1 MLDQNSPLRKLPH
14 GLPAKQIVFLDA
26 LRVSAEIAGQA
37 YDELIAE
44 IRLFGDKSESDRK
57 GNSVRAVRHAW
68 TFIDAVH
75 RFRVVLQ
82 QTPHVKH
89 NHVYELFMRR
99 TETVT
104 EMRNKAQ
111 HLNHEL
117 ARIAER
123 GQGAYGTLTWVLG
136 VGEDRVP
143 RPMMIN
149 VGTAYGRVVGPVVD
163 FEERLPIGELRRVRL
178 ELADG
183 LLTLSETWEHVHS
196 MVRSL
201 EAPLAEFAEGKGAYG
216 SDQVMSFDFVPV
228 KVDHPEEGDI

>member
-14 GLPAKQIVFLDA
+14 GLPAKQIVFVDA

-163 FEERLPIGELRRVRL
+163 FEERLPIG
-178 ELADG
+178 
-183 LLTLSETWEHVHS
+183 
-196 MVRSL
+196 
-201 EAPLAEFAEGKGAYG
+201 GKRPA
-216 SDQVMSFDFVPV
+216 
-228 KVDHPEEGDI
+228 